1 MPSKMPLHLVWAL
14 TNACNIR
21 CIHCY
26 AASARRSSNELSH
39 DEILSQIDVLARD
52 GLLDLALSGGE
63 PLLIKR
69 LENIVERA
77 ANSGIT
83 VGMGTNGWA
92 LTKKRAKSLA
102 SAGISRIQV
111 SLDGLSATHDIIRRR
126 AGLFDRAKQGILNSK
141 EVGIQTKVCF
151 TVHRSNWEQLQEV
164 FNYCVELGV
173 DGFNLSQLVPTG
185 RGAQIIDLRPN
196 EWKQVLEWW
205 NSTRK
210 THPNVQMTTHLA
222 QLALVAP
229 DMACSPLFQG
239 CQAGQAQG
247 AISATGDIYP
257 CVVLPYSLGNIRK
270 TSIKTVWNESPQI
283 MQLRDR
289 SRLTGSCQTCP
300 VKNKCGGCRATAY
313 ALTGDLNA
321 ADPHC
326 WLDYSGTA

>member
-1 MPSKMPLHLVWAL
+1 M
-14 TNACNIR
+14 C
-21 CIHCY
+21 
-26 AASARRSSNELSH
+26 
-39 DEILSQIDVLARD
+39 
-52 GLLDLALSGGE
+52 
-63 PLLIKR
+63 
-69 LENIVERA
+69 
-77 ANSGIT
+77 T
-83 VGMGTNGWA
+83 VPPPPN
-92 LTKKRAKSLA
+92 TKKRAKSLA

-141 EVGIQTKVCF
+141 EVGIQTKVRF

-164 FNYCVELGV
+164 FDYCVELGV

-205 NSTRK
+205 NSTRR
-210 THPNVQMTTHLA
+210 THPNVQMLAHLT

-229 DMACSPLFQG
+229 DIACSPLFQG

-289 SRLTGSCQTCP
+289 SRLTRLVP
-300 VKNKCGGCRATAY
+300 
-313 ALTGDLNA
+313 DL
-321 ADPHC
+321 P
-326 WLDYSGTA
+326 SEK

>member
-21 CIHCY
+21 CIHCC
-26 AASARRSSNELSH
+26 AAPARRSSNELSH

-63 PLLIKR
+63 PLLVKR

-83 VGMGTNGWA
+83 AGMGTNGWA

-151 TVHRSNWEQLQEV
+151 AVHRSNWEQLQEV
-164 FNYCVELGV
+164 F
-173 DGFNLSQLVPTG
+173 D
-185 RGAQIIDLRPN
+185 
-196 EWKQVLEWW
+196 
-205 NSTRK
+205 
-210 THPNVQMTTHLA
+210 
-222 QLALVAP
+222 
-229 DMACSPLFQG
+229 
-239 CQAGQAQG
+239 
-247 AISATGDIYP
+247 
-257 CVVLPYSLGNIRK
+257 
-270 TSIKTVWNESPQI
+270 
-283 MQLRDR
+283 
-289 SRLTGSCQTCP
+289 
-300 VKNKCGGCRATAY
+300 
-313 ALTGDLNA
+313 
-321 ADPHC
+321 
-326 WLDYSGTA
+326 